1 MTPLFSEQIQLD
13 EHVHDRPV
21 GRLIEYCQHFQ
32 FIDEFIIPCSR
43 HHARIIKLL
52 IKEIIFC
59 RATSLARLLF
69 SIKLFV
75 FMPLKEGI

>member
-52 IKEIIFC
+52 IKEIIF
-59 RATSLARLLF
+59 
-69 SIKLFV
+69 
-75 FMPLKEGI
+75 LKKKEAQVMTAAGTEAI

>member
-32 FIDEFIIPCSR
+32 FIDEFIIPCSS

-52 IKEIIFC
+52 IKEIIF
-59 RATSLARLLF
+59 F
-69 SIKLFV
+69 F
-75 FMPLKEGI
+75 

>member
-52 IKEIIFC
+52 IKEIISLKKKRSSSYDSC
-59 RATSLARLLF
+59 RNRSYLNGR
-69 SIKLFV
+69 S
-75 FMPLKEGI
+75 